1 MSDKGADQL
10 PVGIIMVTEV
20 QMADQIESQI
30 QYVQLCKGQTGLAVG
45 IKDVL
50 FSQHSPYQHIQVWE
64 TDILGRMMT
73 LNGIIMVTDYDEFV
87 YHEMMV
93 HPALSL
99 LGSARRALV
108 IGGGDGGTVRELMR
122 HPEIERVEMVEID
135 EAVIAASRQF
145 FPAISCG
152 FDDPRLALHVRD
164 GLEFVNEA
172 DEGTYDA
179 IFVDGTDPIGFGQ
192 HLYEDAFYQRCSR
205 LLNDRGILVMLSESP
220 FDPTYRHVVGKV
232 NRDLHSHFPIA
243 ETYLCYMPTYQMG
256 MWSFAM
262 ASKKLHPV
270 KDFEAAQAEWVIGPF
285 ANQLRYYNP
294 DVHRAA
300 FALPNFVRRIIED

>member
-1 MSDKGADQL
+1 
-10 PVGIIMVTEV
+10 
-20 QMADQIESQI
+20 MAEQIESQI
-30 QYVQLCKGQTGLAVG
+30 QYLQLCKGQTGLAVG
-45 IKDVL
+45 IRDVL

-93 HPALSL
+93 HPALCL
-99 LGSARRALV
+99 LGDARRALV

-135 EAVIAASRQF
+135 EAVIAAARQF
-145 FPAISCG
+145 FPAISCS
-152 FDDPRLALHVRD
+152 FDDPRLTLHVKD

-172 DEGTYDA
+172 EEGAYDA

-192 HLYEDAFYQRCSR
+192 RLYEDAFYRQCSR

-220 FDPTYRHVVGKV
+220 FDPTYRHIVGQV

-270 KDFEAAQAEWVIGPF
+270 LGFDATQAERVIGPF
-285 ANQLRYYNP
+285 AAQLRYYNHE
-294 DVHRAA
+294 VHRAA